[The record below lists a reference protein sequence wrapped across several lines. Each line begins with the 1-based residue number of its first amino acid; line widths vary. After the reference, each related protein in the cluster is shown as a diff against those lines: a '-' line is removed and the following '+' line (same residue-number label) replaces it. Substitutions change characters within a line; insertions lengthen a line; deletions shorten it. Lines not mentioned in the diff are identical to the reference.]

1 MITRHIKN
9 IKKGVKMRKTI
20 VIVEDDVNIAKAE
33 ALILQKEYDVHL
45 AHDGETG
52 HALVKQIKPDLVVL
66 DLMLPKLHGYEV
78 CKKIKSNPE
87 LACTKVIM
95 VTAKNEERD
104 EINGLDI
111 GADDYIM
118 KPFEGTE
125 LKHVVNQVLN
135 NTNNDDN

>member
-1 MITRHIKN
+1 M
-9 IKKGVKMRKTI
+9 KKSI
-20 VIVEDDVNIAKAE
+20 VIVEDDINIAKAE
-33 ALILQKEYDVHL
+33 ALILQKDFNVHL

-52 HALVKQIKPDLVVL
+52 HALVKEVKPDLVIL

-78 CKKIKSNPE
+78 CKKIKEDPE
-87 LACTKVIM
+87 LVETKVIR
-95 VTAKNEERD
+95 VTAKNENKD
-104 EINGLDI
+104 EIQGLDI

-135 NTNNDDN
+135 KNNE

>member
-1 MITRHIKN
+1 M
-9 IKKGVKMRKTI
+9 KKSI
-20 VIVEDDVNIAKAE
+20 VIVEDDINIAKAE
-33 ALILQKEYDVHL
+33 ALILQKDFNVHV

-52 HALVKQIKPDLVVL
+52 HALVKEVKPDLVIL

-78 CKKIKSNPE
+78 CKKIKEDPE
-87 LACTKVIM
+87 LVETKVIM
-95 VTAKNEERD
+95 VTAKNENKD
-104 EINGLDI
+104 EIQGLDI

-135 NTNNDDN
+135 KNNE

>member
-1 MITRHIKN
+1 M
-9 IKKGVKMRKTI
+9 KKSI
-20 VIVEDDVNIAKAE
+20 VIVEDDINIAKAE
-33 ALILQKEYDVHL
+33 ALILQKDFNVHL

-52 HALVKQIKPDLVVL
+52 HALVKEVKPDLVIL

-78 CKKIKSNPE
+78 CKKIKEDPE
-87 LACTKVIM
+87 LVETKVIM
-95 VTAKNEERD
+95 VTAKNENKD
-104 EINGLDI
+104 EIQGLDI

-135 NTNNDDN
+135 KNNE